1 MRISFTATDQPA
13 TEPVTPA
20 ELRAQVRVD
29 DGGDD
34 AMLMGYLLA
43 ARQAAETFLGR
54 PILPT
59 PMLARL
65 EEWPGS
71 SGISGARLVLD
82 APVITVD
89 AVTYTAL
96 DGTTTAWT
104 ASASGYVL
112 RDAAGGTKALR
123 PASGVHGWCKPTRVP
138 DATPEPGGDG
148 TVMVAASLPLEC
160 PAVAAEELARLVK
173 MLRRH
178 GKARITLSAQ
188 LTCAGTK
195 VAAFS
200 GEYVAV
206 RLAPTGN

>member
-43 ARQAAETFLGR
+43 ARQAAEAYLGR

-59 PMLARL
+59 PMVARA
-65 EEWPGS
+65 EDWPSDG
-71 SGISGARLVLD
+71 RLVLD

-89 AVTYTAL
+89 AVNYTAL
-96 DGTTTAWT
+96 SGTTTAWT

-123 PASGVHGWCKPTRVP
+123 PASGVSWPTLGTDPVIAITITAGWTAAMVPEDVKLAILQMAAHWFSVREVVNIGASVSEIPQTGKDLLKPYRW
-138 DATPEPGGDG
+138 
-148 TVMVAASLPLEC
+148 
-160 PAVAAEELARLVK
+160 RLI
-173 MLRRH
+173 
-178 GKARITLSAQ
+178 G
-188 LTCAGTK
+188 
-195 VAAFS
+195 
-200 GEYVAV
+200 
-206 RLAPTGN
+206 

>member
-59 PMLARL
+59 PMLARV
-65 EEWPGS
+65 EEWPS
-71 SGISGARLVLD
+71 DDRLVLD

-89 AVTYTAL
+89 QVNYTAL
-96 DGTTTAWT
+96 NGTTTAWT
-104 ASASGYVL
+104 AGASGYVL

-123 PASGVHGWCKPTRVP
+123 PASGVSWPTLGSDPVISITITAGW
-138 DATPEPGGDG
+138 
-148 TVMVAASLPLEC
+148 
-160 PAVAAEELARLVK
+160 AVAMVPEDIKLAILQMAAHWFSVREVVNIGASVSEIPQTGKDLLKPYRWRLI
-173 MLRRH
+173 
-178 GKARITLSAQ
+178 G
-188 LTCAGTK
+188 
-195 VAAFS
+195 
-200 GEYVAV
+200 
-206 RLAPTGN
+206 

>member
-123 PASGVHGWCKPTRVP
+123 PASGVSWPALGSDPVISITITAGWAAAMVPEDIKLAILQMAAHWFSVREVVNIGASVFEIPQTGKDLLKPYRW
-138 DATPEPGGDG
+138 
-148 TVMVAASLPLEC
+148 
-160 PAVAAEELARLVK
+160 RLI
-173 MLRRH
+173 
-178 GKARITLSAQ
+178 G
-188 LTCAGTK
+188 
-195 VAAFS
+195 
-200 GEYVAV
+200 
-206 RLAPTGN
+206 